1 MLRRLARL
9 ALQLY
14 RLLLQ
19 LLLLLGGGVVARPWR
34 KEDVATGCRAKIWLW
49 DRTAPRDAGC
59 PLGRCRTQGQIEGLH
74 KPPPIDGCAARAH
87 GILRA
92 EHVALAGRLDLA
104 L

>member
-1 MLRRLARL
+1 MDAGNLRKVRLNPEL
-9 ALQLY
+9 IQLSAMIAPTHG
-14 RLLLQ
+14 LIFTQ
-19 LLLLLGGGVVARPWR
+19 
-34 KEDVATGCRAKIWLW
+34 VATGCSAKVWLW

-74 KPPPIDGCAARAH
+74 KPPAIDGCSSRAH
-87 GILRA
+87 AILRA